1 MTFYAFGINHS
12 SSAVAVTEAFR
23 ASPADQDR
31 MYERFDLSP
40 EAEVVLLS
48 TCNRTEVYL
57 YGRFRDCLHI
67 QHMLAEAAGWD
78 SWPSGDAFMVQDEA
92 AIRHVLHVASGLQS
106 VVLGDAQILSQVKD
120 AYQRAIDHDSVHS
133 LMHRLMHTAF
143 RAAKR
148 VVHETGLSNGSASIS
163 TAAVAMAETFFAKYG
178 FSDLDSQH
186 VLVLGTGKMG
196 RLALHAL
203 ANYTPESVTIANRTH
218 ESARELAAE
227 HDVTV
232 VDWEQRYGALQEADV
247 VIVATGAPEPIL
259 ALENA
264 PDRPYKP
271 LPALVV
277 DVAVPR
283 NVAPALD
290 DHTEYVVRDM
300 DALEAWTDEVHAQRR
315 SEIPDAESICE
326 ELLSDF
332 VTWVFHQQAL
342 QPAIQAI
349 RHTFE
354 GIRAKEVERHAHRV
368 DGMDREEV
376 DRLTQSIM
384 QKLLAVPIVRLK
396 NVDPDSIDFVHGIKL
411 LHALFTRADEDSQES
426 MADLLP
432 EPPSNS
438 HPSLADRPR
447 HGDRHSDRPSSDR
460 SSSEPPIDTLHEETT
475 SNADHD
481 SASRCPYESAMA
493 DAANEISAL
502 LRSPHS

>member
-23 ASPADQDR
+23 TSPSDQAR
-31 MYERFDLSP
+31 MYEQFDLSDD
-40 EAEVVLLS
+40 AEVVLLS

-67 QHMLAEAAGWD
+67 QHILAEAAGWS

-106 VVLGDAQILSQVKD
+106 VVLGDAQILSQMKD

-148 VVHETGLSNGSASIS
+148 VVHETSISNGSASIS
-163 TAAVAMAETFFAKYG
+163 TAAVAMAESFFAEYG
-178 FSDLDSQH
+178 FTDLDAQH
-186 VLVLGTGKMG
+186 VLVLGAGKMG

-203 ANYTPESVTIANRTH
+203 TNYAPASVALANRTQ
-218 ESARELAAE
+218 ESAAALAAE
-227 HDVTV
+227 HDAEV
-232 VDWEQRYGALQEADV
+232 VDWADRHTAMQDADV
-247 VIVATGAPEPIL
+247 VIVATGAPEPVVWHD
-259 ALENA
+259 AVPN
-264 PDRPYKP
+264 RPYKP

-283 NVAPALD
+283 NVDPNLD
-290 DHTEYVVRDM
+290 MHPDYVVRDM
-300 DALEAWTDEVHAQRR
+300 DALESWTDEVQAQRR
-315 SEIPDAESICE
+315 SELPEARAICD

-354 GIRAKEVERHAHRV
+354 GIREQEVERHAHRIE
-368 DGMDREEV
+368 GMDREEI

-411 LHALFTRADEDSQES
+411 LHALFTRAEHDD
-426 MADLLP
+426 MAEVLP
-432 EPPSNS
+432 ERTSDAP
-438 HPSLADRPR
+438 PSLADRPR
-447 HGDRHSDRPSSDR
+447 HAA
-460 SSSEPPIDTLHEETT
+460 ETVK
-475 SNADHD
+475 
-481 SASRCPYESAMA
+481 SASPHDKHADGEGPGDEDAAPRCPYEAAMSSAA
-493 DAANEISAL
+493 DEISAL

>member
-12 SSAVAVTEAFR
+12 SSAVAVAEAFR

-31 MYERFDLSP
+31 MYERFDLSSD
-40 EAEVVLLS
+40 AEVVLLS

-57 YGRFRDCLHI
+57 YGRFRDCMHI
-67 QHMLAEAAGWD
+67 QHVLAEAAGRD

-106 VVLGDAQILSQVKD
+106 VVLGDAQILSQMKE

-148 VVHETGLSNGSASIS
+148 VVHETELASGSASIS
-163 TAAVAMAETFFAKYG
+163 TAAVAMAESFCAQYG
-178 FSDLDSQH
+178 FSDLESQH
-186 VLVLGTGKMG
+186 VLVLGAGKMG
-196 RLALHAL
+196 ALALHAL
-203 ANYTPESVTIANRTH
+203 TNYAPESVVLSNRTH
-218 ESARELAAE
+218 ESAQSLAAE
-227 HDVTV
+227 HDATV
-232 VDWEQRYGALQEADV
+232 VDWSGRYDALQEADV
-247 VIVATGAPEPIL
+247 VIVATGAPDPVL
-259 ALENA
+259 ASDDA
-264 PDRPYKP
+264 PARPYKP

-283 NVAPALD
+283 NVAPTLN
-290 DHTEYVVRDM
+290 DHPDYTVRDM
-300 DALEAWTDEVHAQRR
+300 DALEAWTAEVHAQRR
-315 SEIPDAESICE
+315 SEVPDAEAICE

-354 GIRAKEVERHAHRV
+354 GIRAKEVERHAHRI
-368 DGMDREEV
+368 DSMDREEV
-376 DRLTQSIM
+376 ERLTQSIM

-411 LHALFTRADEDSQES
+411 LHALFTRADDHE
-426 MADLLP
+426 ADEILP
-432 EPPSNS
+432 ERSAGG
-438 HPSLADRPR
+438 HPSLSDRPR
-447 HGDRHSDRPSSDR
+447 HASRANGEDPT
-460 SSSEPPIDTLHEETT
+460 EP
-475 SNADHD
+475 A
-481 SASRCPYESAMA
+481 SATDEAAPRCPYEAAMS
-493 DAANEISAL
+493 DAADEISAL

>member
-23 ASPADQDR
+23 ASPADQAR
-31 MYERFDLSP
+31 MYERFDLSSD
-40 EAEVVLLS
+40 AEVVLLS

-67 QHMLAEAAGWD
+67 QHVLAEAAGRS

-106 VVLGDAQILSQVKD
+106 VVLGDAQILSQMKD

-148 VVHETGLSNGSASIS
+148 VVHETSISNGSASIS
-163 TAAVAMAETFFAKYG
+163 TAAVAMAESFFAEYG
-178 FSDLDSQH
+178 FSDLESQH
-186 VLVLGTGKMG
+186 VLVLGAGKMG

-203 ANYTPESVTIANRTH
+203 TNYAPASVTLSNRTAS
-218 ESARELAAE
+218 SADALATE
-227 HDVTV
+227 HDVAT
-232 VDWEQRYGALQEADV
+232 VDWDARHDVMQDADV
-247 VIVATGAPEPIL
+247 VIVATGAPEPVL
-259 ALENA
+259 TPHDA

-283 NVAPALD
+283 NVAPALNAHGD
-290 DHTEYVVRDM
+290 YVVRDM
-300 DALEAWTDEVHAQRR
+300 DALESWTDEVHAQRR
-315 SEIPDAESICE
+315 AELPDAEAICD

-354 GIRAKEVERHAHRV
+354 GIRAKEVERHAHRI
-368 DGMDREEV
+368 DGMDRKEV
-376 DRLTQSIM
+376 ERLTQSIM

-396 NVDPDSIDFVHGIKL
+396 NVDPESIDFVHGIKL
-411 LHALFTRADEDSQES
+411 LHALFTRADDHEAGD
-426 MADLLP
+426 DLLP
-432 EPPSNS
+432 ERSQDGG
-438 HPSLADRPR
+438 HPSLSDRPR
-447 HGDRHSDRPSSDR
+447 HANHASGNA
-460 SSSEPPIDTLHEETT
+460 SETAPD
-475 SNADHD
+475 ADD
-481 SASRCPYESAMA
+481 APRCPYEAAMS
-493 DAANEISAL
+493 DAADEISAL

>member
-23 ASPADQDR
+23 ASPSDQAR

-67 QHMLAEAAGWD
+67 QHILAEEAGCS

-106 VVLGDAQILSQVKD
+106 VVLGDAQILSQMKE
-120 AYQRAIDHDSVHS
+120 AYQRAIDYDSVHS

-148 VVHETGLSNGSASIS
+148 VVHETSLSNGSASIS
-163 TAAVAMAETFFAKYG
+163 TAAVAMAESFFAEYG
-178 FSDLDSQH
+178 FEELDAQH
-186 VLVLGTGKMG
+186 ILVLGAGKMG

-203 ANYTPESVTIANRTH
+203 TNYNPASIALANRTQATAETLAVEH
-218 ESARELAAE
+218 EV
-227 HDVTV
+227 DVI
-232 VDWEQRYGALQEADV
+232 DWNERHTALGEADV
-247 VIVATGAPEPIL
+247 VIVATGASGPVLLHDTVPE
-259 ALENA
+259 
-264 PDRPYKP
+264 RPYKP

-283 NVAPALD
+283 NVDPALN
-290 DHTEYVVRDM
+290 DHADYVVRDM
-300 DALEAWTDEVHAQRR
+300 DALEEWTAEVQAQRR
-315 SEIPDAESICE
+315 SEIPDAEAICD

-354 GIRAKEVERHAHRV
+354 GIRAKEVERHAHRI
-368 DGMDREEV
+368 DGMDREEIE
-376 DRLTQSIM
+376 RLTQSIM

-411 LHALFTRADEDSQES
+411 LHALFTRSEHDD

-432 EPPSNS
+432 ERASDT

-447 HGDRHSDRPSSDR
+447 HAVSASLS
-460 SSSEPPIDTLHEETT
+460 
-475 SNADHD
+475 D
-481 SASRCPYESAMA
+481 SASEGGDGANTATSETSGDDEGDDAPRCPYEAAMSSAA
-493 DAANEISAL
+493 DEISAL

>member
-1 MTFYAFGINHS
+1 MTFYAFGINHN

-23 ASPADQDR
+23 TSPEDQAR

-67 QHMLAEAAGWD
+67 QHVLAEAAGQG

-92 AIRHVLHVASGLQS
+92 AIRHVLYVASGLQS
-106 VVLGDAQILSQVKD
+106 VVVGDAQILSQVKD

-148 VVHETGLSNGSASIS
+148 VVHETGLSNGSSSIS
-163 TAAVAMAETFFAKYG
+163 TAAIAMADTFFAEYG

-186 VLVLGTGKMG
+186 VFVLGAGKMG

-203 ANYTPESVTIANRTH
+203 TNYAPESVSVANRTH
-218 ESARELAAE
+218 DSARELAAE
-227 HDVTV
+227 HDATV
-232 VDWEQRYGALQEADV
+232 IDWDERYEALEEADV
-247 VIVATGAPEPIL
+247 VIVATGAPEPVL
-259 ALENA
+259 AREHA
-264 PDRPYKP
+264 PERPYKP

-283 NVAPALD
+283 NVDPLLN
-290 DHTEYVVRDM
+290 DHADYVVRDM
-300 DALEAWTDEVHAQRR
+300 DALERWTEEVHAQRR
-315 SEIPDAESICE
+315 SEIPDAEAICE

-354 GIRAKEVERHAHRV
+354 GIREKEVERHAHRI
-368 DGMDREEV
+368 DGMDRDEV

-411 LHALFTRADEDSQES
+411 LHALFTRASDGEEES
-426 MADLLP
+426 VAELLP
-432 EPPSNS
+432 EPSS
-438 HPSLADRPR
+438 DSRPSLADRPR
-447 HGDRHSDRPSSDR
+447 HGNR
-460 SSSEPPIDTLHEETT
+460 SGGTPPT
-475 SNADHD
+475 STFHM
-481 SASRCPYESAMA
+481 SASDSDEAPRCPYEAAMS

-502 LRSPHS
+502 LRSPHA